1 MPRRMRDLSDTDLGT
16 LNSTKNKYVMRYS
29 ASSGKF
35 DIVNVDTI
43 ISAASTSIPDQFVT
57 QVEAEVD
64 TNNIS
69 FSGLDGG
76 TF

>member
-1 MPRRMRDLSDTDLGT
+1 MRDLSDTDLGT

-64 TNNIS
+64 INKIA

>member
-64 TNNIS
+64 INKIA
-69 FSGLDGG
+69 FFGLDGG